1 MIKTN
6 CKKFNTA
13 REYFEES
20 IRICRSKEFWDV
32 VGGNRSNDAQEIIE
46 IALKRLEEC
55 GHVSIQGLGGIEG
68 DFGYGYLKTF
78 HCAIDN
84 TPRAT
89 KKEIAKLAR
98 LNELAAII
106 RERRDGAKTQEE
118 RKFYIRRMFRVSK
131 LVHNLKKKYDWRD
144 EMFHENGLVGL
155 RNANGEIMV
164 PCGDY
169 NFIHGCDYW
178 DDTSFAIASRNGS
191 YGLVKRDGK
200 ETVITPF
207 ISKNVHEVWA
217 QNRMNEE
224 EQNSHLMQYFIPYCI
239 K

>member
-20 IRICRSKEFWDV
+20 IRICRTKEFWDA
-32 VGGNRSNDAQEIIE
+32 VGNKIFNDAQEMIE

-55 GHVSIQGLGGIEG
+55 GHVYIQGLDGMKENI
-68 DFGYGYLKTF
+68 GYGYLTYF
-78 HCAIDN
+78 SCEIDN

-98 LNELAAII
+98 LNELAEIFQ
-106 RERRDGAKTQEE
+106 ERRNNAKTLDE
-118 RKFYIRRMFRVSK
+118 RRSYFIELFRVSK
-131 LVHNLKKKYDWRD
+131 LVRNLINKYDWRD

-191 YGLVKRDGK
+191 YGLVYAVFYPVLHK
-200 ETVITPF
+200 I
-207 ISKNVHEVWA
+207 VHFLC
-217 QNRMNEE
+217 NRLAKMKKM
-224 EQNSHLMQYFIPYCI
+224 L
-239 K
+239 

>member
-1 MIKTN
+1 M
-6 CKKFNTA
+6 
-13 REYFEES
+13 
-20 IRICRSKEFWDV
+20 
-32 VGGNRSNDAQEIIE
+32 
-46 IALKRLEEC
+46 
-55 GHVSIQGLGGIEG
+55 
-68 DFGYGYLKTF
+68 
-78 HCAIDN
+78 
-84 TPRAT
+84 
-89 KKEIAKLAR
+89 AR

-106 RERRDGAKTQEE
+106 QERLDDAKTLDE

-131 LVHNLKKKYDWRD
+131 LVRNLKKKYDWRD
-144 EMFHENGLVGL
+144 EMFRENGLVGL

-200 ETVITPF
+200 GTVITPF

>member
-1 MIKTN
+1 MTGEIQ
-6 CKKFNTA
+6 
-13 REYFEES
+13 
-20 IRICRSKEFWDV
+20 
-32 VGGNRSNDAQEIIE
+32 AQEMIE

-55 GHVSIQGLGGIEG
+55 GHVYIQGLDGMTENI
-68 DFGYGYLKTF
+68 GYGYLTYF
-78 HCAIDN
+78 SCEIDN

-106 RERRDGAKTQEE
+106 QERLDDAKTLDERR
-118 RKFYIRRMFRVSK
+118 FYNIGLFRVSK
-131 LVHNLKKKYDWRD
+131 LIHNLKKKYDWRD
-144 EMFHENGLVGL
+144 EMFRENGLVGL
-155 RNANGEIMV
+155 RNANGEIKV

-169 NFIHGCDYW
+169 NFIHRCDYL

-200 ETVITPF
+200 GTVITPF

-217 QNRMNEE
+217 QNRMNEG
-224 EQNSHLMQYFIPYCI
+224 N
-239 K
+239 